1 MVEDTQKPN
10 YFENFKTEIKLRGYS
25 HNTLESYVYTI
36 DNFLKFTKK
45 SPQDITETDIKNYL
59 VYLQQGK
66 NATNTTIHRHLN
78 AIKSFFRITKNIVAD
93 NIKLPK
99 VSQKLP
105 GFLTIEE
112 TQKLLTSIENLRD
125 RAIIQLLYAC
135 GMRVSEL
142 VDMNRENI
150 EGNNIKIIDG
160 KGSKDRIVYADEG
173 TLKKIKNYLRT
184 RNDNNPA
191 IFINL
196 KKERLTQRS
205 IQRIVKYYSE
215 QCGITKTVTPH
226 TLRHSFATH
235 LLQND
240 ADIMIIKE
248 LLGHSNLATTQI
260 YMHVTN
266 KRKENIYTKAHPLS
280 TKKIN

>member
-1 MVEDTQKPN
+1 MTELTQKPD

-25 HNTLESYVYTI
+25 SNTLENYVYTI

-45 SPQDITETDIKNYL
+45 TPQDITEIDIKNYL

-78 AIKSFFRITKNIVAD
+78 AIKSFFRINNNTTAD

-99 VSQKLP
+99 IAKKLP
-105 GFLTIEE
+105 EFLSIEE
-112 TQKLLTSIENLRD
+112 TQKLLTSIGNTRD
-125 RAIIQLLYAC
+125 RTIIQLLYAC

-142 VDMNRENI
+142 VNVNKENI
-150 EGNNIKIIDG
+150 EGNNIKIISG

-184 RNDNNPA
+184 RNDTNPA
-191 IFINL
+191 LFINT
-196 KKERLTQRS
+196 KKQRLTQRS
-205 IQRIVKYYSE
+205 IQRIVKQYSE
-215 QCGITKTVTPH
+215 RCGITKTVTPH

-235 LLQND
+235 LLEAGTDLRKIQV
-240 ADIMIIKE
+240 
-248 LLGHSNLATTQI
+248 LLGHSNISTT
-260 YMHVTN
+260 M
-266 KRKENIYTKAHPLS
+266 IYTHISKEQIKSVKNPLDEL
-280 TKKIN
+280 

>member
-1 MVEDTQKPN
+1 MTELTQKPD

-25 HNTLESYVYTI
+25 SNTLENYVYTI

-45 SPQDITETDIKNYL
+45 TPQDITEIDIKNYL

-78 AIKSFFRITKNIVAD
+78 AIKSFFRINNNTTAD

-99 VSQKLP
+99 IAKKLP
-105 GFLTIEE
+105 EFLSIEE
-112 TQKLLTSIENLRD
+112 TQKLLTSIGNTRD
-125 RAIIQLLYAC
+125 RTIIQLLYAC

-142 VDMNRENI
+142 VNVNKENI
-150 EGNNIKIIDG
+150 EGNNIKIISG

-184 RNDNNPA
+184 RNDTNPA
-191 IFINL
+191 LFINT
-196 KKERLTQRS
+196 KKQRLTQRS
-205 IQRIVKYYSE
+205 IQRIVKQYSE
-215 QCGITKTVTPH
+215 RCGITKTVTPH

-266 KRKENIYTKAHPLS
+266 KRKESIYNKAHPLS
-280 TKKIN
+280 SKKIN